1 MSTVA
6 TDSPSALG
14 SPPMRGRGAGRGR
27 SGRARGRGRGSFQFP
42 TTSRSETA
50 AGDAEGV
57 KPTSD
62 NGHHSSSEAKRR
74 PFRKASNARRAST
87 TGPPPD
93 GTTASVS
100 SKPALEK
107 ELPPHI
113 AGAAVDAES
122 LVSRVRELA
131 INGHAH
137 TSSVESRFS
146 THLNWADEEDDPDS
160 LPDLDDWAIPSKVAD
175 APEKPRVTEEAS
187 PSQAAVSQPETEATA
202 DQEDSKEKDQST
214 TEDGKPN
221 VELTSNPALLQ
232 SPAEPTTVHEA
243 PATPKSKARQGLEAS
258 IWASAPSPSS
268 PPPNRTGAPRGR
280 HARSASHRPP
290 SNTNQTFHPTHF
302 SRNSVANPSDSPRA
316 SSQQEDSKSSPRKP
330 HSRPIISGAALA
342 NISRT
347 LGRDTSRQPQST
359 PT

>member
-6 TDSPSALG
+6 TESTSALG
-14 SPPMRGRGAGRGR
+14 SPSVRARGTGRGR
-27 SGRARGRGRGSFQFP
+27 PGRTRGRGRGSSQFQFHASSKP
-42 TTSRSETA
+42 ETTTGSS
-50 AGDAEGV
+50 EGV
-57 KPTSD
+57 KAPSA
-62 NGHHSSSEAKRR
+62 NGHLSSSEGKRR

-87 TGPPPD
+87 TAAQPD
-93 GTTASVS
+93 GVTANAQSA

-107 ELPPHI
+107 EPPPHI

-160 LPDLDDWAIPSKVAD
+160 LPDLDDWAIPSKSVD
-175 APEKPRVTEEAS
+175 VSVTQKIVEDIPAK
-187 PSQAAVSQPETEATA
+187 QAAVAEPALEPAKQAETTTQEDTCVPTESEAAAVPEAVPSQVATEAA
-202 DQEDSKEKDQST
+202 Q
-214 TEDGKPN
+214 
-221 VELTSNPALLQ
+221 
-232 SPAEPTTVHEA
+232 A
-243 PATPKSKARQGLEAS
+243 PSTPKSQPRQGLEAS
-258 IWASAPSPSS
+258 IWASSPSLAS
-268 PPPNRTGAPRGR
+268 PPPPNRTATPRGR
-280 HARSASHRPP
+280 HTRSASHRPP
-290 SNTNQTFHPTHF
+290 SNTNPAFQPTHF
-302 SRNSVANPSDSPRA
+302 SRNSVADATLSPQPP
-316 SSQQEDSKSSPRKP
+316 QQGDTKPSPRKP

-347 LGRDTSRQPQST
+347 LGKDSPRQPQST